1 MLLQTTEWAVVC
13 GHELSRVSPGIYT
26 ILDETW
32 FVWVPSRYVT
42 QDVYLPGTMSVMA
55 ARRFITVFVV
65 YIAVQLRKSVGFN
78 VRELSRAEQL
88 IHDNLELIKPKV
100 AGRLG

>member
-1 MLLQTTEWAVVC
+1 MVEPKVA
-13 GHELSRVSPGIYT
+13 
-26 ILDETW
+26 
-32 FVWVPSRYVT
+32 
-42 QDVYLPGTMSVMA
+42 
-55 ARRFITVFVV
+55 
-65 YIAVQLRKSVGFN
+65 LRASVGFN